1 MVTLLP
7 WEAGS
12 ATSPFKVGTDLA
24 LGVLAPGLSG
34 RTSTEMDFQPALL
47 RPEPTLEVVPSA
59 ELPPA
64 VQAGVERASA
74 RLERSGNMD
83 RQRRRRLVAR
93 GGRARLT
100 LVPNQTSAG
109 DDFPV
114 AS

>member
-1 MVTLLP
+1 
-7 WEAGS
+7 
-12 ATSPFKVGTDLA
+12 
-24 LGVLAPGLSG
+24 
-34 RTSTEMDFQPALL
+34 MDFQPALL
-47 RPEPTLEVVPSA
+47 RPEPAFEVAPSA

-64 VQAGVERASA
+64 VQAGLERASA
-74 RLERSGNMD
+74 RLDRSGDMD

-100 LVPNQTSAG
+100 LVPKQTFAG

>member
-1 MVTLLP
+1 
-7 WEAGS
+7 
-12 ATSPFKVGTDLA
+12 
-24 LGVLAPGLSG
+24 
-34 RTSTEMDFQPALL
+34 MDFQPALP
-47 RPEPTLEVVPSA
+47 RPESAFEVVPPA

-64 VQAGVERASA
+64 VQAGLERASA
-74 RLERSGNMD
+74 RLERSENMD

-100 LVPNQTSAG
+100 LVPKQASAG